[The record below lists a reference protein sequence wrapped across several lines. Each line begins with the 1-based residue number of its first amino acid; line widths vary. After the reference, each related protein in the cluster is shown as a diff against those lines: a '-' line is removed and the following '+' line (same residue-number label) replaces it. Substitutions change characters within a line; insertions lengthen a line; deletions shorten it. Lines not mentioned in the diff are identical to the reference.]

1 MAMDTL
7 EKLFVHELQDLYS
20 AEQQIIKALPK
31 MIKAATARE
40 LASAL
45 EGHLAQTEKHRTRL
59 EKVFANLD
67 RKPQAKKCKGM
78 AGLIEEGEDA
88 LAEEM
93 TPEIRDA
100 ALICAA
106 QRVEH
111 YEMAAYGCLRTFAK
125 LLGDMPSAKLLQE
138 TLDEEA
144 DSDRKL
150 TQIAEFSINLRLCE
164 PVTA

>member
-1 MAMDTL
+1 MEMNTL
-7 EKLFVHELQDLYS
+7 ESLFVHELSDLYS
-20 AEQQIIKALPK
+20 AEQQILKALPK
-31 MIKAATARE
+31 MIAAATAPE
-40 LASAL
+40 LVRAL
-45 EGHLAQTEKHRTRL
+45 EGHLQQTEEHRKRL
-59 EKVFANLD
+59 EKVFEN
-67 RKPQAKKCKGM
+67 RGHQPQARKCKGM
-78 AGLIEEGEDA
+78 AGLLEEGEDT

-93 TPEIRDA
+93 SPEIKDA

-125 LLGDMPSAKLLQE
+125 LLGDLPSAMLLQK

-144 DSDRKL
+144 DADRKM
-150 TQIAEFSINLRLCE
+150 TEIAEFSINLRACE

>member
-1 MAMDTL
+1 MAMDT
-7 EKLFVHELQDLYS
+7 
-20 AEQQIIKALPK
+20 
-31 MIKAATARE
+31 
-40 LASAL
+40 
-45 EGHLAQTEKHRTRL
+45 
-59 EKVFANLD
+59 
-67 RKPQAKKCKGM
+67 
-78 AGLIEEGEDA
+78 
-88 LAEEM
+88 
-93 TPEIRDA
+93 
-100 ALICAA
+100 A

-150 TQIAEFSINLRLCE
+150 TEIAEFSINLRLCE